1 MLPLTCALGPAR
13 ELFKHQATGFLE
25 AAQALD
31 DIELLDPSQC
41 RGWSRLDLIVH
52 VRMGLDEMASTAAAT
67 TQQPA
72 DHDAAS
78 YWTSHPDDRDDDPVP
93 HIMWLRRTASAYSR
107 PRAAVTHLA
116 SATTRAL
123 AASNCQRRPKSEQE
137 STPEN

>member
-13 ELFKHQATGFLE
+13 DLFKHQATGFLE

-31 DIELLDPSQC
+31 DTELLDPSRC

-52 VRMGLDEMASTAAAT
+52 VRMGLDGMASTTAAT

-72 DHDAAS
+72 DHDAVS
-78 YWTSHPDDRDDDPVP
+78 YWTSDPDVRDDDPVP

-107 PRAAVTHLA
+107 PSNDQNLWMALGEVT
-116 SATTRAL
+116 
-123 AASNCQRRPKSEQE
+123 
-137 STPEN
+137 